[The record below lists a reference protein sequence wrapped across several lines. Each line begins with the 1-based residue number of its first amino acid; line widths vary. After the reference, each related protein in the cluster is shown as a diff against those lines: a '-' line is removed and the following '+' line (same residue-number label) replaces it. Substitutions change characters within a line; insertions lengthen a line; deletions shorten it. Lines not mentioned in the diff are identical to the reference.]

1 MERLHVTDSL
11 IGAIIGEVA
20 PRVEEATQWP
30 LVTASLRWR
39 VLPRDQGY
47 EEILLGRL
55 RGAGVPIRDDD
66 PRGLLDRLI
75 EYVVESNVLGAYQ
88 PSTSELLIVREN
100 VDDSNL
106 DGLKVVVAHELV
118 HRGQHLYHGHLF
130 DRADATIAKIFRGL
144 DSGDLDFR
152 AAWKMVDTLKPIMTL
167 IESHAYYVQ
176 ELIRQTHYPDAVI
189 ESHLNLASLL
199 LRLFGRKKIMQ
210 YRDGVPAVADAVS
223 RGDIQSLY
231 SALQP
236 G

>member
-1 MERLHVTDSL
+1 MERLDVTDTL
-11 IGAIIGEVA
+11 IGEIVGEVA

-30 LVTASLRWR
+30 LDTESLRWR

-55 RGAGVPIRDDD
+55 RGAGVPVRDDD
-66 PRGLLDRLI
+66 PRGLLDRLV

-88 PSTSELLIVREN
+88 PCTTELLIVREN

-106 DGLKVVVAHELV
+106 NGLKVVVAHELV
-118 HRGQHLYHGHLF
+118 HRGQHLHHGHLF
-130 DRADATIAKIFRGL
+130 ERADKTIGEIFQGL

-152 AAWKMVDTLKPIMTL
+152 GAWKMVDTLKPIMTL

-176 ELIRQTHYPDAVI
+176 ELIRKAHYPDAVI
-189 ESHLNLASLL
+189 ESHLNLASVL
-199 LRLFGRKKIMQ
+199 LRLFGRKKINQ
-210 YRDGVPAVADAVS
+210 YRDGIPAIVSAAS

-231 SALQP
+231 SAL
-236 G
+236 